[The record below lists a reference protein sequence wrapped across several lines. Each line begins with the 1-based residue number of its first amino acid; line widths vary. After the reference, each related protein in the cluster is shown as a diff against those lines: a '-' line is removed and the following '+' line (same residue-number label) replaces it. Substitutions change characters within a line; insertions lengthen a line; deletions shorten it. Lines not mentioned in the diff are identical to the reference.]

1 MKKYVLPFLLFVLFA
16 GKLSAQSNYNSV
28 DYAASGDTLYL
39 TQAQTLSFNFD
50 TTGANVIWN
59 YSALTGVSQRRL
71 VFRLPTQCG
80 FTLPQ
85 WPYIYNSANVNLAS
99 TDGQSLAVGNFQYTD
114 PYDYFLK
121 SSSLLEQKASS
132 QLIVINGNPIALKN
146 VLTSPDIIYHFP
158 LSYGN
163 QDSCVSGMI
172 TSIPGIYYRES
183 SLKRVNKV
191 NGWGTVITPYGTFS
205 NCLKVVSDLM
215 QIDSI
220 QIDTFA
226 VPLDT
231 VYSREYK
238 WLDPSTN
245 YPVLVVKQ
253 TRVGQTYITQ
263 SAEYF
268 DVQQYFQ
275 PTALFAY
282 YPVAPIVA
290 DTVLFQNLS
299 ANTSSYRWNFG
310 DPSSGADD
318 SSSLVNPQHIF
329 NAPGTYN
336 VRLIATNGNL
346 SDTIILPVLVS
357 VMTSVYENQ
366 ISEAH
371 CYPNPANDKI
381 SIPGFQNSEGEI
393 FLYNSKGNLVKQIP
407 FQPELDISEI
417 APGMYFILIRNGNEF
432 RTERLIKK

>member
-1 MKKYVLPFLLFVLFA
+1 MKKY
-16 GKLSAQSNYNSV
+16 LSAFFSIIFFTGLAAQSNYNSA
-28 DYAASGDTLYL
+28 DYAVSGDTLYL

-50 TTGANVIWN
+50 TTGVNMLWD

-71 VFRLPTQCG
+71 IFRLPTQCG

-85 WPYIYNSANVNLAS
+85 WPYIYNSSNVNLAS
-99 TDGQSLAVGNFQYTD
+99 TDGQSFSVGNFQYTD
-114 PYDYFLK
+114 PNDYFLK
-121 SSSLLEQKASS
+121 NGSTLEQKASS
-132 QLIVINGNPIALKN
+132 QLIVINGNPVALKN
-146 VLTSPDIIYHFP
+146 VLTSPDILYHFP
-158 LSYGN
+158 VSYGN

-191 NGWGTVITPYGTFS
+191 NGWGTVITPFGTFA
-205 NCLKVVSDLM
+205 NCLKIVSDLM

-220 QIDTFA
+220 QIDTFT

-231 VYSREYK
+231 LYSREYK

-245 YPVLVVKQ
+245 YPVLIVKQ
-253 TRVGQTYITQ
+253 TRAGQIYVTQ

-268 DVQQYFQ
+268 DIQQYFQ

-282 YPVAPIVA
+282 YPVAPIVG

-299 ANTSSYRWNFG
+299 TNTNSYRWNFG

-318 SSSLVNPQHIF
+318 SSALANPQHIF
-329 NAPGTYN
+329 NAPGTYS

-346 SDTIILPVLVS
+346 SDTITLPVLVS
-357 VMTSVYENQ
+357 VMTAVNENQ
-366 ISEAH
+366 TSGLYI
-371 CYPNPANDKI
+371 YPNPAEDKI
-381 SIPGFQNSEGEI
+381 SFTGCLNNGGEI
-393 FLYNSKGNLVKQIP
+393 RLFNSNGSLVKRVSLQS
-407 FQPELDISEI
+407 EMDISEI
-417 APGMYFILIRNGNEF
+417 DPGIYFIVIDCGNDIL
-432 RTERLIKK
+432 TEKIIKK